1 MAYLSN
7 SKRHICVAKT
17 DMYLEVQIFWV
28 FNVLKKF
35 QENLF
40 GKGDMA

>member
-1 MAYLSN
+1 
-7 SKRHICVAKT
+7 
-17 DMYLEVQIFWV
+17 MYLEVQIFWV

-40 GKGDMA
+40 GKGDMAWMIWYGITRS